1 MSYGKTITHERSY
14 AETVARVRAALLE
27 QGFGVL
33 TEIDV
38 TATMQA
44 KLGKHIEDYLIL
56 GACNPPLAYQAL
68 DVERSLG
75 LMLPCNV
82 VVRAADAGTVVEI
95 LDPHTMVSL
104 TDRPEL
110 RPVADEATRRL
121 DAVLATLAS

>member
-1 MSYGKTITHERSY
+1 MSYGKTITLDRSY

>member
-1 MSYGKTITHERSY
+1 MSYGKTITLDRSY

-68 DVERSLG
+68 DVDRRLG

-121 DAVLATLAS
+121 DAVLASLAS

>member
-1 MSYGKTITHERSY
+1 MSYGKTITLDRSY

-95 LDPHTMVSL
+95 IDPHTMVSL

-121 DAVLATLAS
+121 DAVLASLAS

>member
-1 MSYGKTITHERSY
+1 MSYGKTITLDRSY

-56 GACNPPLAYQAL
+56 GACNPPLAYPAL

>member
-1 MSYGKTITHERSY
+1 MSYGKTITVDSPY
-14 AETVARVRAALLE
+14 AETVTRVREALAE

-44 KLGKHIEDYLIL
+44 KLGKQVEDYVIL

-82 VVRAADAGTVVEI
+82 VVRASEAGTVVEI
-95 LDPHTMVSL
+95 LDPLTLVSL

-110 RPVADEATRRL
+110 QTVADEAGSRL
-121 DAVLATLAS
+121 DAVLATLTS

>member
-1 MSYGKTITHERSY
+1 MSYGKTITLDRSY

-27 QGFGVL
+27 HGFGVL

-95 LDPHTMVSL
+95 IDPHTMVSL

>member
-1 MSYGKTITHERSY
+1 MTYGKTITLDRPY

-44 KLGKHIEDYLIL
+44 KLGKHLEDYLIL

-110 RPVADEATRRL
+110 RPVPDEATRRL
-121 DAVLATLAS
+121 DTVLASLAS

>member
-1 MSYGKTITHERSY
+1 MSYGKTITLDSPH
-14 AETVARVRAALLE
+14 AETVARVRAALAE

-44 KLGKHIEDYLIL
+44 KLGKHLEDYLIL

-75 LMLPCNV
+75 MMLPCNV
-82 VVRAADAGTVVEI
+82 VVRGSDAGTVVEI
-95 LDPHTMVSL
+95 LDPQTMVTL

-110 RPVADEATRRL
+110 KQVADEATRRL
-121 DAVLATLAS
+121 DAVLAALTY

>member
-1 MSYGKTITHERSY
+1 MSYGKTITVDGPY
-14 AETVARVRAALLE
+14 AETVTRVREALAE

-38 TATMQA
+38 TATMRA
-44 KLGKHIEDYLIL
+44 KLGKQIEDYVIL

-82 VVRAADAGTVVEI
+82 VVRASEAGTVVEI
-95 LDPHTMVSL
+95 LDPLTLVSL

-110 RPVADEATRRL
+110 QTVADEAGRRL
-121 DAVLATLAS
+121 DAVLAALAS

>member
-1 MSYGKTITHERSY
+1 MSYGKTITLDRSY

-121 DAVLATLAS
+121 DTVLASLAS

>member
-1 MSYGKTITHERSY
+1 MSYGKTITLDRSY

-95 LDPHTMVSL
+95 IDPHTMVSL